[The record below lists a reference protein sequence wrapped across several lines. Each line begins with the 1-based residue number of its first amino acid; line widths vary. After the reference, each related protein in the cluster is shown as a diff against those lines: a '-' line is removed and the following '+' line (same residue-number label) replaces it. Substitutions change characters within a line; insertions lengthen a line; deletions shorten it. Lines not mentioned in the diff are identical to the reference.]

1 MLFKILFLLNNTVDK
16 PTIFKQVFKR
26 ITCFFFKQNIKTQ
39 NMKKQILL
47 SLFVAAA
54 TLQTMGQAN
63 TDLSNLTSPT
73 KINESLI
80 PKGDSS
86 KNLGSPA
93 KSWRNLYVDGRS
105 YLFNAYTYFDKA
117 TNQFRI
123 NNGTEG
129 FVMSNTGNIGIGTL
143 DPSRRLDVQ
152 TTGLSAVMQVKKP
165 YVGSGTTNFNL
176 VEINNAYN
184 LGYGTGTYSSGGQ
197 MGLRAYATNGG
208 NTGYGVYAEA
218 VGGAGFSYGV
228 YGKASST
235 GGTIGVYGNA
245 ASSGGI
251 SYGLYGS
258 ASSNSSSSAFG
269 VYGSASGSGTNYA
282 GYFSG
287 RGYFSGNL
295 GIGTSNPDV
304 KLHIYGGTDAS
315 PSSGGFLVTG
325 GITAANIAIDDNEI
339 MARNN
344 GLTST
349 LYLNNSGGDLVMCTS
364 SGNVM
369 IGTATPA
376 AGYIL
381 SVDGKIMSEEL
392 KVQLSGDWP
401 DYVFHD
407 NYNLP
412 SLQSLESSIKLN
424 KHLPGMPSAADV
436 KKDGIIVGQMQTK
449 MMEKIEELTLYIISL
464 QKQIDE
470 LKKAQ
475 P

>member
-1 MLFKILFLLNNTVDK
+1 
-16 PTIFKQVFKR
+16 
-26 ITCFFFKQNIKTQ
+26 
-39 NMKKQILL
+39 MKKQVLL
-47 SLFVAAA
+47 SLCVAAV
-54 TLQTMGQAN
+54 TLQSMGQAN
-63 TDLSNLTSPT
+63 TNLSNLTSPT
-73 KINESLI
+73 KINETLL
-80 PKGDSS
+80 PKSDSS

-93 KSWRNLYVDGRS
+93 KSWKNVYVAGRS
-105 YLFNAYTYFDKA
+105 YLSTAYSYFDNA

-123 NNGTEG
+123 NNGVDG
-129 FVMSNTGNIGIGTL
+129 FVMKNNGNIGIGTL
-143 DPSRRLDVQ
+143 APAFRLDVQ
-152 TTGLSAVMQVKKP
+152 TTGLTTLMQVKKP

-184 LGYGTGTYSSGGQ
+184 FGYGTGLFASGGQ
-197 MGLRAYATNGG
+197 MGVKGYAPNGG
-208 NTGYGVYAEA
+208 ATGYGVYGEA
-218 VGGAGFSYGV
+218 FGGSGFSYGV
-228 YGKASST
+228 YGKSSSA
-235 GGTIGVYGNA
+235 GGTVGVYGSA
-245 ASSGGI
+245 ASTGST
-251 SYGLYGS
+251 SYGVYGS
-258 ASSNSSSSAFG
+258 ASSNSSSSAYG
-269 VYGSASGSGTNYA
+269 VYGYASGSGTNFA

-295 GIGTSNPDV
+295 GLGTATPDV
-304 KLHIYGGTDAS
+304 KLHIIGGTDAS
-315 PSSGGFLVTG
+315 PASGGYLVTG
-325 GITAANIAIDDNEI
+325 SITASNIAIDDNEI

-349 LYLNNSGGDLVMCTS
+349 LFLNNNGGDLVMCTS

-369 IGTATPA
+369 IGTTTPA

-407 NYNLP
+407 NYKLP
-412 SLQSLESSIKLN
+412 SLQNLETSIKIN
-424 KHLPGMPSAADV
+424 KRLPGMPSADEV

-470 LKKAQ
+470 LKKSQ